1 MRGALVRAWPWP
13 PCQAGAIQ
21 RRLRG
26 KHCAV
31 DKPSVPAKEPSSVHQ
46 RAVGDALC
54 PALRFRPCCEII
66 APCS

>member
-1 MRGALVRAWPWP
+1 MRGALVRAWPWL
-13 PCQAGAIQ
+13 PCQARAIQ

-31 DKPSVPAKEPSSVHQ
+31 DKLSVHAEEPSSINQ

-54 PALRFRPCCEII
+54 PALRLRPGCEII